1 MKQTASLVVDLEFN
15 ETKPA
20 ISVLLDNDY
29 HKEIR
34 ICFKEG
40 QLMKAHK
47 TSFPIVVEIFEGA
60 IDFGVENEVLPLKK
74 GDLISLDPNVVHDLT
89 AKKDSIVRLSL
100 SKQDTT
106 NRVKK
111 VVS

>member
-1 MKQTASLVVDLEFN
+1 MKLASLTNLLDFKAD
-15 ETKPA
+15 KPA

-60 IDFGVENEVLPLKK
+60 INFGVKNEVLQLKK
-74 GDLISLDPNVVHDLT
+74 GNLISLDPNVVHDLT
-89 AKKDSIVRLSL
+89 AIKESIVRLSL
-100 SKQDTT
+100 SKHDTT
-106 NRVKK
+106 GRVQK

>member
-1 MKQTASLVVDLEFN
+1 MKLASLINNVEFKAD
-15 ETKPA
+15 KPA
-20 ISVLLDNDY
+20 ISILLDNDY

-60 IDFGVENEVLPLKK
+60 IDFGVESEVLQLKK
-74 GDLISLDPNVVHDLT
+74 GDLISLDPNVVHDLK
-89 AKKDSIVRLSL
+89 AIEESIVRLSL
-100 SKQDTT
+100 SKHDIVS
-106 NRVKK
+106 RVKK

>member
-1 MKQTASLVVDLEFN
+1 MKLASLINQIKFKTD
-15 ETKPA
+15 KPA

-60 IDFGVENEVLPLKK
+60 IDFGVENEVFSLKR
-74 GDLISLDPNVVHDLT
+74 GGLISLDPHIVHDLK
-89 AKKDSIVRLSL
+89 AIKESIVRLSL
-100 SKQDTT
+100 SKYDST

-111 VVS
+111 VIH

>member
-1 MKQTASLVVDLEFN
+1 MKLASLTEGLEFN
-15 ETKPA
+15 SNKPA
-20 ISVLLDNDY
+20 IKVLLDNEY

-34 ICFKEG
+34 ICFKKG

-60 IDFGVENEVLPLKK
+60 IDFGVNNEIVHLAK
-74 GDLISLDPNVVHDLT
+74 GDLISLDPNVIHDLK
-89 AKKDSIVRLSL
+89 AVEESIVRLSL
-100 SKQDTT
+100 SKHDTES
-106 NRVKK
+106 RVKK

>member
-1 MKQTASLVVDLEFN
+1 MKLASLTNQLQFKAD
-15 ETKPA
+15 KPA

-29 HKEIR
+29 HTEIR
-34 ICFKEG
+34 ICFKAG

-47 TSFPIVVEIFEGA
+47 TGFPIVVEIFEGA
-60 IDFGVENEVLPLKK
+60 IDFGIEKEVLQLKK

-89 AKKDSIVRLSL
+89 ATKESIVRLSL
-100 SKQDTT
+100 SKHDTAS
-106 NRVKK
+106 RVKK